1 MQKWNQEKTQR
12 AENQELSPEICL
24 WKCVFTQA
32 LSDATYDGSR
42 LDYLHWKRRAIVWL
56 TSYSKDFQ
64 MVMMYAEYEPAYMFG
79 KLTKANKEDYFIMT
93 EEQNNILC
101 KIVEY
106 KTKVKYKPRFKLK
119 F

>member
-12 AENQELSPEICL
+12 AENQELSPETCL
-24 WKCVFTQA
+24 WKGVFTQA

-64 MVMMYAEYEPAYMFG
+64 MVMMYAEYEPIYIFN
-79 KLTKANKEDYFIMT
+79 KLAKANEAGYFIMT

>member
-1 MQKWNQEKTQR
+1 MQKWNQEKTQQTQQ
-12 AENQELSPEICL
+12 NQTPETCL
-24 WKCVFTQA
+24 WKGVFTQA

-64 MVMMYAEYEPAYMFG
+64 MVMMYAEYEPAYMLG
-79 KLTKANKEDYFIMT
+79 KLTKANKEGYFIMT
-93 EEQNNILC
+93 EKQNNILC

-106 KTKVKYKPRFKLK
+106 KSKVKYKPRFKLK